1 MIRNFLASA
10 ILLAASTSV
19 FAGLAED
26 LNAKGATSESVITT
40 ALANCADEACKADV
54 LVEAIEAGIDA
65 ASVMSIAFIS
75 NISPADVATAMRAAD
90 VPESAIF
97 LAASANNISPSAVTQ
112 ATSSGNVQSR
122 SRSRSQSQR
131 RTRTRVTLPRA
142 SVPNGI
148 SPSAPVNAGNGFAG
162 PDNFDVPGFSVTPNN
177 GIEFD

>member
-10 ILLAASTSV
+10 ILLAASTSA

-26 LNAKGATSESVITT
+26 LNAEGVTSDGVITA
-40 ALANCADEACKADV
+40 ALASCVDEACKADV
-54 LVEAIEAGIDA
+54 LAEAIEAGIDA
-65 ASVMSIAFIS
+65 ASVMSIALAS
-75 NISPADVATAMRAAD
+75 NISPTDVATAMRAAD

-97 LAASANNISPSAVTQ
+97 LAAGANNINPSEVTQ
-112 ATSSGNVQSR
+112 ATSSGRVQSQAR
-122 SRSRSQSQR
+122 SN
-131 RTRTRVTLPRA
+131 TRVSLPRA

-148 SPSAPVNAGNGFAG
+148 SPATPANAGNDFAG

>member
-10 ILLAASTSV
+10 ILLAASTSA
-19 FAGLAED
+19 FAGLTED
-26 LNAKGATSESVITT
+26 LDAEGATSESVITT
-40 ALANCADEACKADV
+40 ALASCADEACKADV

-65 ASVMSIAFIS
+65 ASVMSIALTS

-112 ATSSGNVQSR
+112 ATSGGRVQRQAR
-122 SRSRSQSQR
+122 SN
-131 RTRTRVTLPRA
+131 TRVSLPRA

-148 SPSAPVNAGNGFAG
+148 SPSTPVNAGNGFAG

>member
-1 MIRNFLASA
+1 MIRNLLASA

-40 ALANCADEACKADV
+40 ALASCADEACKADV
-54 LVEAIEAGIDA
+54 LVEAIKAGIDA
-65 ASVMSIAFIS
+65 ASVMSIALTS

-97 LAASANNISPSAVTQ
+97 LAASANNLSPSAVTQ
-112 ATSSGNVQSR
+112 ATSGGRVQP
-122 SRSRSQSQR
+122 QA
-131 RTRTRVTLPRA
+131 RTNTRISLPRN

-148 SPSAPVNAGNGFAG
+148 SPSTPVNAGNDFTG